1 MAKDNKLKQVITKVI
16 VRILIWCVSTLR
28 YDRNQRPTKPCIVAL
43 WHEDI
48 STACRFFSNYDAVT
62 LASPSRDAENL
73 SVPVLIANN
82 ITLLR
87 YTASKPDLATQG
99 IYKMLQFKGNY
110 CLGLTIDGP
119 TGPRR
124 QAKAGVLILAARLGI
139 PLYACRFSYRHFRL
153 KSSWD
158 KTKIPLPFTKI
169 HAHISEPILLNR
181 KSNIRSEL
189 AKLDKL
195 MLELG
200 DD

>member
-28 YDRNQRPTKPCIVAL
+28 YDRKKRPAKPCIVAL

-48 STACRFFSNYDAVT
+48 STACRFFSNYDTVT

-82 ITLLR
+82 ITQLR

-99 IYKMLQFKGNY
+99 IYEIMKYKEN
-110 CLGLTIDGP
+110 CLALTIDGP
-119 TGPRR
+119 SGPRR
-124 QAKAGVLILAARLGI
+124 KSKAGVLILAARLGI

-189 AKLDKL
+189 TKLDKL
-195 MLELG
+195 MLELA